1 MVWLNPQISFWLCEY
16 KTILFQKVC
25 KSCKSKWLTDG
36 NHQPFFLI
44 YVVAVHSW
52 WHLES
57 FQQYIHPKL
66 LIFQDSRIWC
76 SRIFEAKI
84 SRNLLQQFK
93 ISLESDLIS
102 TQKLCFECVQTFGA
116 RICQLVNGM
125 EENTRNTKVK
135 NLVQKATNWIWT
147 MQKTAFLGML
157 EAKVTSMWKSAR
169 AVSQKLGKLSGHQ
182 MDARVN
188 TNFCTQIWKNV
199 AKEFFRTNCN
209 HGCSFEIPWD
219 FLRQIST

>member
-1 MVWLNPQISFWLCEY
+1 MIALWRNTLRKSKRMIIEEEVKIWVQKQLFRQKKRIFTDLCLLVWLNPQISFWLCEY
-16 KTILFQKVC
+16 KSILFHIVC
-25 KSCKSKWLTDG
+25 KSCNS
-36 NHQPFFLI
+36 
-44 YVVAVHSW
+44 
-52 WHLES
+52 
-57 FQQYIHPKL
+57 
-66 LIFQDSRIWC
+66 QDSRIWC

-84 SRNLLQQFK
+84 SRNLLKQFK

-125 EENTRNTKVK
+125 EENIRNTKVK
-135 NLVQKATNWIWT
+135 NLVQRATNWIWT

-157 EAKVTSMWKSAR
+157 EAKVTSMWKSAK

-188 TNFCTQIWKNV
+188 TNFCTQIWK
-199 AKEFFRTNCN
+199 T
-209 HGCSFEIPWD
+209 
-219 FLRQIST
+219 